1 LYCYEKIV
9 VLRKNSKRL
18 EKLTAQE
25 EEAMR
30 AIWKLEGGFVK
41 DILDEMTSDMPYT
54 TLASTIKN
62 LEKKGYVSHERH
74 ANANKYIPRIS
85 QTDYKR
91 SFMSGFV
98 GEYFGNSYKEMVS
111 FFAEEQKLK
120 PEELEEILKIINK
133 K

>member
-1 LYCYEKIV
+1 M
-9 VLRKNSKRL
+9 
-18 EKLTAQE
+18 QE

-30 AIWKLEGGFVK
+30 AIWKLNGGFVK
-41 DILDEMTSDMPYT
+41 DILEGINPDIPYT

-62 LEKKGYVSHERH
+62 LEKKGYVTHERH

-85 QTDYKR
+85 QTDYAR
-91 SFMSGFV
+91 SFMSSFV

-120 PEELEEILKIINK
+120 PEELEEILKMIK
-133 K
+133 

>member
-1 LYCYEKIV
+1 M
-9 VLRKNSKRL
+9 

-30 AIWKLEGGFVK
+30 AVWKLNGGFVK
-41 DILDEMTSDMPYT
+41 EILEAIHSDMPYT

-62 LEKKGYVSHERH
+62 LEKKGYVVHQRH
-74 ANANKYIPRIS
+74 ANANKYLPCIS
-85 QTDYKR
+85 QTDYTR
-91 SFMSGFV
+91 SFMSHFV

-120 PEELEEILKIINK
+120 PEELEEILKMIK
-133 K
+133 S

>member
-1 LYCYEKIV
+1 MLNYELFV
-9 VLRKNSKRL
+9 DLRKNSKHL

-30 AIWKLEGGFVK
+30 SIWKLNGGFVK
-41 DILDEMTSDMPYT
+41 DILEEMNSDVPYT
-54 TLASTIKN
+54 TLASTVKN
-62 LEKKGYVSHERH
+62 LEKKGYVAHERH
-74 ANANKYIPRIS
+74 ANANKYIPSIS
-85 QTDYKR
+85 QTEYKR

>member
-1 LYCYEKIV
+1 
-9 VLRKNSKRL
+9 
-18 EKLTAQE
+18 
-25 EEAMR
+25 MR
-30 AIWKLEGGFVK
+30 AIWKLNGGFVK

-62 LEKKGYVSHERH
+62 LEKKGYVSHERQ

-98 GEYFGNSYKEMVS
+98 DEYFGNSYKEMVS

-120 PEELEEILKIINK
+120 PEELEEILKLINK

>member
-1 LYCYEKIV
+1 
-9 VLRKNSKRL
+9 L
-18 EKLTAQE
+18 EKLTVQE

-30 AIWKLEGGFVK
+30 AIWKLNGGFVK
-41 DILDEMTSDMPYT
+41 DILEEMNSDMPYT

-62 LEKKGYVSHERH
+62 LEKKGYVRHERH
-74 ANANKYIPRIS
+74 ANANKYLPNIS

-91 SFMSGFV
+91 GFMSSFV

-120 PEELEEILKIINK
+120 PEELEEILKMINK
-133 K
+133 G

>member
-1 LYCYEKIV
+1 M
-9 VLRKNSKRL
+9 

>member
-1 LYCYEKIV
+1 
-9 VLRKNSKRL
+9 
-18 EKLTAQE
+18 
-25 EEAMR
+25 MR